1 MMARLV
7 AALVLLPLGVV
18 ALVYD
23 EAATLRELKLAQA
36 SYCVAPGSTA
46 WTCPTCVE
54 GVEVHSVFDAGG
66 GRAVV
71 GYDAAD
77 GHVFVAFRGSE
88 NIPNW
93 IHNLEFV
100 KAHPWPTHPDVG
112 VEDGFFNWYAA
123 LRNGG
128 LVAALGEVVAKYPG
142 RPLKLNAHSAGSAPA
157 VFLAYEIFY
166 GLFESNATVS
176 RVTTFGSPRLGDDT
190 FVRAYNATTATN
202 TRVTHYR
209 DCVPHLPTDDM
220 FWLRYAHVPTEV
232 YYDEANMKHVTCDG
246 SGEDQTC
253 SDECTLCTSIEDH
266 LSYLNLSLG
275 LYAC

>member
-1 MMARLV
+1 MFSRPMMARLV
-7 AALVLLPLGVV
+7 AALVLVPLGVV

-66 GRAVV
+66 
-71 GYDAAD
+71 
-77 GHVFVAFRGSE
+77 VAFRGSE

-166 GLFESNATVS
+166 GLFDSNATVS

-190 FVRAYNATTATN
+190 FVRAYNATPC
-202 TRVTHYR
+202 HFG
-209 DCVPHLPTDDM
+209 M
-220 FWLRYAHVPTEV
+220 
-232 YYDEANMKHVTCDG
+232 
-246 SGEDQTC
+246 S
-253 SDECTLCTSIEDH
+253 
-266 LSYLNLSLG
+266 
-275 LYAC
+275 